1 MTSEQPRQS
10 ASPPADTLR
19 PAVPTPA
26 IPRQPGPAEADSAP
40 PTPAQP
46 TSKPTP
52 AKPTPDSAA
61 ADKTAADRAAADKAA
76 ADNAATDK
84 PPSDKPAPNKPAPG
98 RSAADKPAADN
109 AATDKPPSG
118 KSPADKTAVDDPA
131 VGELA
136 LNDATGGKS
145 AAGQAT
151 PDEAAG
157 DKAAGDKAA
166 GDKAAGD
173 KPISGEPASAK
184 SAPAETAPTAPAKTT
199 SGEIKA
205 AGSVA
210 TATET
215 KTDLKPANDPTAGR
229 AKDPQKT
236 VKPGEP
242 LPTERPPGV
251 PPDPWTA
258 FATATERPPGWFRR
272 TTRTGLRSLIH
283 EYALVIYGGLL
294 LAVALTWPT
303 LRYPLH
309 TLPQDI
315 WDPSRQAWQIAWG
328 GHILLTDPA
337 RLWQSNAFYPEPN
350 SFAYGD
356 SLLGYAPFGM
366 IGEGPVAAVL
376 RYNILFVLAHALLAI
391 GGYALVR
398 QLGAG
403 RTGAAVAAVAFAYAP
418 WRLAQ
423 EGHLDIIS
431 AGAIPLA
438 LAMLA
443 RGHGWSMRRG
453 FRPHRRHA
461 GWAAAGWLV
470 AIWQVSLGFSL
481 GVPFLYVLGLIL
493 LVLLIAV
500 PLRWFRRPVDRPVL
514 GWRLLLTDTLG
525 PLILVGVS
533 ALIAIPYF
541 KAPAGGPAGT
551 EIAFYSPPLRSLL
564 IGPAESRIWG
574 APHEVPR
581 SSLSWPAEMGLL
593 PGFVL
598 YALALAGLAF
608 SIWTLRQRL
617 LLLAGLVVTIVLTLG
632 TNFFDGRWT
641 YLPLFGHLPASLGL
655 RIPGR
660 LMLWATLLLAVLA
673 AGAVAEFVRRAEQVA
688 EQRIP
693 PWPGPWLRLATL
705 LPLALVLLEGWNATA
720 HPIAPTQP
728 LAMRTVT
735 GPMLVLPTSALTDQ
749 TIMLWSTS
757 RFQPMA
763 NGAGGFAAARQTVLR
778 RNVEAFPDSETVQ
791 YLRSLNIDK
800 VLLLRS
806 QAAGTPWERA
816 GDVPVDAL
824 GIRREDLD
832 DAVIFYLTDPSA
844 PTNPAQQPTPA
855 GPSPQPTTDPLLPP
869 TFTPSLQQSAPTIP
883 TQPTTPLT
891 ATTPAS

>member
-1 MTSEQPRQS
+1 M
-10 ASPPADTLR
+10 AAK
-19 PAVPTPA
+19 
-26 IPRQPGPAEADSAP
+26 PGPDGPVAAKPGPDGPVAAKPGPDAPAADS
-40 PTPAQP
+40 
-46 TSKPTP
+46 P
-52 AKPTPDSAA
+52 AKAPDKSTAESPTAG
-61 ADKTAADRAAADKAA
+61 
-76 ADNAATDK
+76 K
-84 PPSDKPAPNKPAPG
+84 PGSDKPV
-98 RSAADKPAADN
+98 AAGGPVEAVAAGGPVEAV
-109 AATDKPPSG
+109 AAGGPVE
-118 KSPADKTAVDDPA
+118 AVAAAAKTAD
-131 VGELA
+131 
-136 LNDATGGKS
+136 
-145 AAGQAT
+145 
-151 PDEAAG
+151 
-157 DKAAGDKAA
+157 
-166 GDKAAGD
+166 
-173 KPISGEPASAK
+173 
-184 SAPAETAPTAPAKTT
+184 
-199 SGEIKA
+199 
-205 AGSVA
+205 
-210 TATET
+210 T
-215 KTDLKPANDPTAGR
+215 KTDLKPANDPAAGI
-229 AKDPQKT
+229 ASSPQKT
-236 VKPGEP
+236 AKSGEP

-258 FATATERPPGWFRR
+258 FATAAERPPGWFRR
-272 TTRTGLRSLIH
+272 TTRAGLRSLIH
-283 EYALVIYGGLL
+283 EYALVIYAGVL

-315 WDPSRQAWQIAWG
+315 WDPSRQAWQIAWS
-328 GHILLTDPA
+328 GHILLTDPV
-337 RLWQSNAFYPEPN
+337 RLWQANAFYPEPN

-376 RYNILFVLAHALLAI
+376 RYNILFVLAHALLVI

-423 EGHLDIIS
+423 EGHLDIVS

-443 RGHGWSMRRG
+443 RGHGWSLRRG
-453 FRPHRRHA
+453 FRPRRRHA
-461 GWAAAGWLV
+461 GWAAAGWLLAV
-470 AIWQVSLGFSL
+470 WQVSLGFSL

-493 LVLLIAV
+493 LVMIVVV

-514 GWRLLLTDTLG
+514 GWRLLLVDTLG

-617 LLLAGLVVTIVLTLG
+617 LLLAGLVVTIILTLG

-660 LMLWATLLLAVLA
+660 LMLWSTLLLAILA

-720 HPIAPTQP
+720 HPVAPTQP

-735 GPMLVLPTSALTDQ
+735 GSMLVLPTSALTDQ

-757 RFQPMA
+757 RFQPIA
-763 NGAGGFAAARQTVLR
+763 NGAGGFAAGRQAVLR
-778 RNVEAFPDSETVQ
+778 RNVEAFPDTETIQ
-791 YLRSLNIDK
+791 YLRSLRIDK

-806 QAAGTPWERA
+806 EAAGTPWERA

-844 PTNPAQQPTPA
+844 PAGQPTTPANPSAQPSLPANPFGQPSLPADPFAQPSLPADPFAQPSLQPPLAGTPSPQQSLPA
-855 GPSPQPTTDPLLPP
+855 GPSLPP
-869 TFTPSLQQSAPTIP
+869 TT
-883 TQPTTPLT
+883 TTPPPLT
-891 ATTPAS
+891 S